1 MAAKILHKSH
11 MRGVFICMYT
21 LPVGM
26 HAGVHTCLA
35 RSPKKCTQSGNFQL
49 QNIPVHLKILSSRKL
64 THGNACEGILKLE
77 LSRRIQ
83 FKLLSV
89 TPSIYVI
96 YDTLWSVR
104 SRIFLVQT
112 GIVIWNVFASHQQF
126 LCFCLGKQR
135 VKVSLANMHAQP
147 WWTNQTSMARQ

>member
-1 MAAKILHKSH
+1 MAAMILHKSH
-11 MRGVFICMYT
+11 VRSVTYLTRVIHKTFFIYMYT

-26 HAGVHTCLA
+26 HARLHTCLA

-83 FKLLSV
+83 FKL
-89 TPSIYVI
+89 
-96 YDTLWSVR
+96 
-104 SRIFLVQT
+104 
-112 GIVIWNVFASHQQF
+112 
-126 LCFCLGKQR
+126 
-135 VKVSLANMHAQP
+135 
-147 WWTNQTSMARQ
+147 